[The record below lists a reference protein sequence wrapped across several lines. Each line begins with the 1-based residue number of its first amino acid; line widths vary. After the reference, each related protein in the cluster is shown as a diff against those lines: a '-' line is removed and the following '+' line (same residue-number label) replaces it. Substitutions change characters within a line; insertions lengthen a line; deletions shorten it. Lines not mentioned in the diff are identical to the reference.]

1 MMISCTTYVHIVIK
15 YGRSIM
21 RSIIINKYIDHNL
34 KPVFTY
40 MVVGMEH
47 QQSGWGLSENWLESL
62 EP

>member
-1 MMISCTTYVHIVIK
+1 MA
-15 YGRSIM
+15 GLIM

-47 QQSGWGLSENWLESL
+47 QQSGWGLLENWQESL